1 MSTFT
6 KTLDWYERIGFKYR
20 VKSPLQWEL
29 ANVGSGYWLTVPK
42 DFQFDLSVPRWLT
55 WLINP
60 HNPTYLKAA
69 ALHDF
74 ALESNWERVSAAA
87 VFNSALKAQGVNRW
101 KRLAMVTV
109 VMVWRWE

>member
-6 KTLDWYERIGFKYR
+6 RTLDWYELVGDKYR

-29 ANVGSGYWLTVPK
+29 ARVGSGYWMTVPK

-55 WLINP
+55 WLVDP
-60 HNPTYLKAA
+60 QDPTCLKAA

-74 ALESNWERVSAAA
+74 ALQSGWERVSAAA
-87 VFNSALKAQGVNRW
+87 VFNSALRAQKVNRW
-101 KRLAMVTV
+101 KRL
-109 VMVWRWE
+109 VMVIAVVVWKWE